1 MKFSVSMSVYEND
14 SPIFFKAAFDSILNQ
29 TIIPSEVVLVVD
41 GPISNSLK
49 DVVITFEKDYED
61 IIVIWLD
68 ENKGHGLAR
77 KIGVENCSHE
87 IVALMDSDDLS
98 VPDRFEKQIDCLKND
113 PALSIVGGYI
123 EEFLDNP
130 ENKVGLR
137 VVPLSNDKI
146 LHNLKL
152 RSPMNQVSVMFRKSD
167 VISAGGYLD
176 WHFNEDY
183 YLWIRMFLKGCT
195 FKNIPET
202 LVKVRVGKNMYRR
215 RGGIKYFV
223 SEYKLQKFMLLKN
236 FISIPRFI
244 INVMMR
250 FLLQIVFTSSLRA
263 FIFRKFARKGFENV

>member
-1 MKFSVSMSVYEND
+1 MNHMNAITIWFTGLSASGKTTLSTQL
-14 SPIFFKAAFDSILNQ
+14 FKDLKGLGVDNVILLDGEKKIILSNYQ
-29 TIIPSEVVLVVD
+29 LLPAITGTKTITP
-41 GPISNSLK
+41 
-49 DVVITFEKDYED
+49 
-61 IIVIWLD
+61 
-68 ENKGHGLAR
+68 NKWF
-77 KIGVENCSHE
+77 
-87 IVALMDSDDLS
+87 DDLS

-152 RSPMNQVSVMFRKSD
+152 RSPMNQVSVLFRKSD

-202 LVKVRVGKNMYRR
+202 LVKVRIGKNMYRR

-223 SEYKLQKFMLLKN
+223 SE
-236 FISIPRFI
+236 
-244 INVMMR
+244 
-250 FLLQIVFTSSLRA
+250 
-263 FIFRKFARKGFENV
+263 

>member
-41 GPISNSLK
+41 GPIPNSLK

-202 LVKVRVGKNMYRR
+202 LVKVRIGKNMYRR

-223 SEYKLQKFMLLKN
+223 SEYKLQKFMLLKKI
-236 FISIPRFI
+236 ISIPRFI

-250 FLLQIVFTSSLRA
+250 FLLQIIFTSSLRA
-263 FIFRKFARKGFENV
+263 FIFRKFARKGLENV